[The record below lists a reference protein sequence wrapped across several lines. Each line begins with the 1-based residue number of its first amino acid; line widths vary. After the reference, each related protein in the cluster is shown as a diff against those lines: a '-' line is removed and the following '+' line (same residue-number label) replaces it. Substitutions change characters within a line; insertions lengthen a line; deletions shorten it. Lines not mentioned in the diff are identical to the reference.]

1 MPKVN
6 VNYANTIIYKIIC
19 KDPSVTQL
27 YVGHT
32 TNFVQRK
39 YTHKQNC
46 ANVKSSCYN
55 LEIYKTIRANGGWCN
70 WDMLLII
77 NYKCGSYQEADQK
90 EKEYY
95 SILNA
100 KILSP
105 KEEQKIK
112 IPISTFICTTCDF
125 KCSKHSNYTAHLS
138 TLKHHE
144 TAQVLENNLTTIDC
158 ECGNKYKHRQSLY
171 NHKKK
176 CQILPNNTAENAEN
190 AENNMTMTITEKE
203 ETHPKPTNLTED
215 MIMKLLNQNSEL
227 IKLLETQM
235 SKNVQTNNNNNV
247 VVNNNNNNTFNLN
260 IYLNETCSEAL
271 NLTDF
276 VSSLEVKLN
285 DLEET
290 AKIGYT
296 LGVSR
301 IFINGLNS
309 LSVSKRP
316 IHCSDIKREVLYIKN
331 NDEWKKDEEGKTTI
345 LNAKKKKENKEKK

>member
-1 MPKVN
+1 
-6 VNYANTIIYKIIC
+6 
-19 KDPSVTQL
+19 
-27 YVGHT
+27 
-32 TNFVQRK
+32 
-39 YTHKQNC
+39 
-46 ANVKSSCYN
+46 
-55 LEIYKTIRANGGWCN
+55 
-70 WDMLLII
+70 
-77 NYKCGSYQEADQK
+77 
-90 EKEYY
+90 
-95 SILNA
+95 
-100 KILSP
+100 
-105 KEEQKIK
+105 
-112 IPISTFICTTCDF
+112 
-125 KCSKHSNYTAHLS
+125 
-138 TLKHHE
+138 
-144 TAQVLENNLTTIDC
+144 
-158 ECGNKYKHRQSLY
+158 
-171 NHKKK
+171 
-176 CQILPNNTAENAEN
+176 
-190 AENNMTMTITEKE
+190 
-203 ETHPKPTNLTED
+203 
-215 MIMKLLNQNSEL
+215 
-227 IKLLETQM
+227 M